1 MISSTYLRLKNREV
15 DHDHDDDIPDDGGDV
30 TPLDKVIRG
39 VRVPVQ
45 TLLSTRTFLT
55 GLSCTLH
62 TSYLT
67 SMIMLS
73 ASLTHLQCDRGE
85 GRPPLVL
92 QEVSLLAL
100 ARALTVLAPQLHLG
114 GEGREHLDRGDM

>member
-15 DHDHDDDIPDDGGDV
+15 DHDPDDDIPDDGGDV

-45 TLLSTRTFLT
+45 TFLSTGTFLT
-55 GLSCTLH
+55 GLSRSLH

-67 SMIMLS
+67 
-73 ASLTHLQCDRGE
+73 
-85 GRPPLVL
+85 
-92 QEVSLLAL
+92 
-100 ARALTVLAPQLHLG
+100 
-114 GEGREHLDRGDM
+114 